1 MKHEK
6 EIRTR
11 LISNTIQLIAEGG
24 FEKATSKEL
33 TYYGEVSTDFKMNE
47 VYIYRFFGG
56 KEALFEQAFL
66 MLEHEL
72 YRELL
77 RCSTEEL
84 AKDSELIKSWYR
96 IFERSWSFLRRNEA
110 RSRCDIRY
118 YYSIYFKGNSL
129 ATHNKHFDE
138 VIKVFE
144 PFFLEK
150 ANVSAIMHSV
160 FSALLDF
167 AIRSYNGEL
176 LDSEENRIHI
186 FNVLYNMLK
195 CYLKDENARQASI
208 FQ

>member
-1 MKHEK
+1 MKHEA
-6 EIRTR
+6 EIREI
-11 LISNTIQLIAEGG
+11 LIENTIRLIAEGG
-24 FEKATSKEL
+24 FEKATTKEITHSGAAPEDL
-33 TYYGEVSTDFKMNE
+33 KMNE
-47 VYIYRFFGG
+47 VYIYRLFGG

-66 MLEHEL
+66 MLEHEV
-72 YRELL
+72 YHELL

-84 AKDSELIKSWYR
+84 AKDGEQMDCWHR
-96 IFERSWSFLRRNEA
+96 IFQRSWSFIRRNEA
-110 RSRCDIRY
+110 RCHCYVRY

-129 ATHNKHFDE
+129 AAHNRHFDE
-138 VIKVFE
+138 VTKVFE
-144 PFFLEK
+144 PFFREQ

-160 FSALLDF
+160 FCTLLAF

-176 LDSEENRIHI
+176 LDNEENRMHI